1 MLNPVKWTLVIS
13 CLLIAAALVVSDIW
27 IAVKKPPT
35 EVKTTGEA
43 TRDGF
48 PGSEI
53 VTTLAD
59 KAPRLAAAFSFALL
73 AAVSADVLQ
82 VAVGTGDE

>member
-1 MLNPVKWTLVIS
+1 MSPVRWTLVLF
-13 CLLIAAALVVSDIW
+13 CLAIATALVASEIW
-27 IAVKKPPT
+27 IAVRKPPT
-35 EVKTTGEA
+35 EVRTTTGEA

-59 KAPRLAAAFSFALL
+59 KTPRLAAAFSFVLL
-73 AAVSADVLQ
+73 AAVCADIVHIS
-82 VAVGTGDE
+82 VGTGEG